1 MSSISSSFYASPAS
15 AFSTSGALGKTQAHS
30 QTNKS
35 AQKTG
40 SDDNAISQFLAYQQL
55 TPQQKLRE
63 AILQKYN
70 LTEET
75 LQNLPTAERKK
86 IEDDIKVEIE
96 KQIKNN
102 MVQKGILVD
111 FLA

>member
-15 AFSTSGALGKTQAHS
+15 SLGSSSALGKTQAHS
-30 QTNKS
+30 QANKS

-40 SDDNAISQFLAYQQL
+40 SDENAVSQFLAYQQL
-55 TPQQKLRE
+55 TPQQKLRQ

-75 LQNLPTAERKK
+75 LQNLPAAERKK

-102 MVQKGILVD
+102 MAQKGILVD
-111 FLA
+111 VLA